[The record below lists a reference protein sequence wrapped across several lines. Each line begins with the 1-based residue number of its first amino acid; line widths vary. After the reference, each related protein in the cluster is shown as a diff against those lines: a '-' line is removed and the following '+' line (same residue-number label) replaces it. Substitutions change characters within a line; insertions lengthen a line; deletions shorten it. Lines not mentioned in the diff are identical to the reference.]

1 MVPRLTGTEWPN
13 PKRINS
19 HFMLSIYAMGTLLI
33 MYYFGGVWQSGA
45 YGKFDAPLENA
56 ISAGKPYAIG
66 ASVAWAFIVLA
77 TLGFLLNLISI
88 LLRSGRREILS
99 KFVGHQESSG

>member
-1 MVPRLTGTEWPN
+1 M
-13 PKRINS
+13 
-19 HFMLSIYAMGTLLI
+19 H
-33 MYYFGGVWQSGA
+33 YFGGVWQSGA

-56 ISAGKPYAIG
+56 VSAGKPYAIG

-77 TLGFLLNLISI
+77 NLSFLLNLISI

-99 KFVGHQESSG
+99 KFGDRQESSG